1 MRIDKIINGIQKKQ
15 SFKGYHHEI
24 NDLGDRVMKFYYP
37 HDPKEKNVELQIF
50 KVKDAPE
57 FMTGKIADGEEPIY
71 RTPLSESGT
80 VVNLRN
86 IPDFNDKDYFIYRV
100 SVNGNYVPETGLRIN
115 DKDILVTQKGP
126 KPIHAGKKA
135 VLAMSDT
142 HAPGASYHGYES
154 NITGKT
160 YFDEHIQRVAENKIR
175 TYSNKLGGNLAG
187 IDRDIPELKKL
198 GYDVLYAT
206 PIAGADN
213 VTYHGYWNKNNKQIS
228 PHVGN
233 MENYTTF
240 VQTLFANNMKYVFD
254 GTFTSEG
261 FEGVNFQRALI
272 CGDTDPLTRDMFTI
286 SDSIKFGVIP
296 FNKDV
301 FRIKFENS
309 PVSWEQD
316 ENGNIKIWD
325 NPHYD
330 KDKETYWQSYDVQNE
345 DDKLGVN
352 TYQDTAIKYKFEILN
367 PDEVRENLERLKE
380 YNKTAPKPIM
390 IDSAEG
396 AEYLSQF
403 SHFGVGQESIGIF
416 QWDDQAGMAKRRHEM
431 SEYDDKRLEQI
442 DRESKR
448 AYRRKWM
455 EAATYANQ
463 DSDFQDTR
471 YWTGKTK
478 DIITMYTARTL
489 QKTSSVEDI
498 EKLIQIDKLPE
509 KARLTA
515 NALANIKNGWYKLEP
530 KGVLEKDDV
539 TIKSLMKLPL
549 QSLEFGENTV
559 SVLASP
565 FLTNYATSEE
575 TLGLTKFELYK
586 KENPHLFE
594 PYAISYL
601 KMEQLYT
608 NQLKDFADEVINA
621 LNEQSEEKLL
631 NQFGDY
637 TEYGEYVIELIGSH
651 IAKYAFLKSVAG
663 DKLETKVD
671 RKGTVHY
678 NYPKLREE
686 TTLRAL
692 GIRSTNAQIR
702 ANELREIIQ
711 DGLNKLNANDVNYL
725 ANAFL
730 TQLKGTDVNSFRI
743 AEAMYNKSSL
753 GLDWRLD
760 AIKDGVD
767 MDAVRNRDKTFD
779 SAVQRLTKYC
789 SKLIESIEKENP
801 NSNITAEITDFD
813 ALMRATI
820 GNHINVGDDYNLLK
834 DAGLEYKSQKDVMT
848 KLFNETGMTEAG
860 YSYFFTNVIT
870 ALSKHFENGRD
881 TGSLYNIR
889 DGLRNLIENRSLDYI
904 KGLMTFIGNHDKARV
919 IHSFSLNLGEYFG
932 DFSPYDGSGN
942 FNHKQNIHMREGA
955 MMRLFGVDA
964 VKDMPLEI
972 RLNIDNADYF
982 KTISPQA
989 LAMANLI
996 NDSLNQSAAG
1006 LATPEEMSYL
1016 KRALADLMDG
1026 KFLGNGNNISRT
1038 TINLPELSNLNDAFK
1053 KIIEIAKEKHGLNI
1067 SDEDANNLINSVV
1080 DCANSDSKVYN
1091 HLVAGDFYNGE
1102 IAKNNRAKAADV
1114 LKGDMNAEIS
1124 ENEIAEASLYTIC
1137 LAALLK
1143 DAFLT
1148 TNGNYHSKNAILESI
1163 KDFAKTYNR
1172 NKVSENS
1179 SEFPYAE
1186 SAKNAMRKFGFA
1198 VKEIDTNIMMLVE
1211 QAEYLARKDGKLG
1224 KDEHF
1229 VNAEEIEKLVYQSA
1243 IEPGIQKAGIAF
1255 SILSA
1260 LPGVATIFDG
1270 DDLGATGGEE
1280 MTKNPHAQCRNT
1292 RKILQLKEGIFK
1304 EFRNRI
1310 QKHINACFDIR
1321 SREGMD
1327 VLYEGTPY
1335 ILNTSDDSNFL
1346 AVLYQKG
1353 ARYAIS
1359 VINVQD
1365 IMHDARINY
1374 FEKFGI
1380 NNENKEEYFGENSW
1394 NAIKSINPN
1403 NPYVPIQGAKF
1414 LDYIELPWNLSLPD
1428 NLEFFN
1434 TMDNA
1439 KEKYILKHITENGRK
1454 VYRLFRDNAKFVING
1469 NTARNNVM
1477 ILKTAFR
1484 GRNLNQKYNIPSNY
1498 TTYTSQPVEIKG
1510 EKLSLLSK

>member
-1 MRIDKIINGIQKKQ
+1 MRIDKIINGIQNKQ
-15 SFKGYHHEI
+15 NFKGYHHEI
-24 NDLGDRVMKFYYP
+24 DDIGNRVMKFYYP
-37 HDPKEKNVELQIF
+37 HNPGDNVELQIF

-57 FMTGKIADGEEPIY
+57 FMTGKIADGDEPIY
-71 RTPLSESGT
+71 RTPLNESGVT
-80 VVNLRN
+80 VNLRN
-86 IPDFNDKDYFIYRV
+86 IPDFNDKDYFIYRI

-126 KPIHAGKKA
+126 KPLHAGSKGIL
-135 VLAMSDT
+135 VMPDT
-142 HAPGASYHGYES
+142 YAPGAKYHGFET
-154 NITGKT
+154 NATGKI
-160 YFDEHIQRVAENKIR
+160 YFDENAQRIAEKRIR
-175 TYSNKLGGNLAG
+175 SYSNKMGGNLAG
-187 IDRDIPELKKL
+187 IERALPELKKL

-233 MENYTTF
+233 MENYTSF
-240 VQTLFANNMKYVFD
+240 VEALFKNGMKYVFD

-261 FEGVNFQRALI
+261 FEGMNFQRALI
-272 CGDTDPLTRDMFTI
+272 CGDTDPLTREMFTLAESVKLGI
-286 SDSIKFGVIP
+286 VPINSE
-296 FNKDV
+296 N
-301 FRIKFENS
+301 FRIAFENA
-309 PVSWEQD
+309 PIRWEQD
-316 ENGNIKIWD
+316 ENGQISIYE

-330 KDKETYWQSYDVQNE
+330 KNKETYWKSYDIENE
-345 DDKLGVN
+345 EDKLGVN
-352 TYQDTAIKYKFEILN
+352 TYQDTAIRYKLEIPN
-367 PDEVRENLERLKE
+367 PDEVKENLERLKE
-380 YNKTAPKPIM
+380 YNKTAEKPIM

-396 AEYLSQF
+396 AIYLSQY
-403 SHFGVGQESIGIF
+403 SHFGIGKETVGVF

-431 SEYDDKRLEQI
+431 SEYDDKRLEQL
-442 DRESKR
+442 DTESKR
-448 AYRRKWM
+448 AYRKKWM
-455 EAATYANQ
+455 EVATYANQ
-463 DSDFQDTR
+463 DSDFQDVR

-478 DIITMYTARTL
+478 DIITMYTAKTL
-489 QKTSSVEDI
+489 QKASSNEDI
-498 EKLIQIDKLPE
+498 EKLVQAGKLPE
-509 KARLTA
+509 KARLSSNT
-515 NALANIKNGWYKLEP
+515 LANIKNGWYKLEP

-539 TIKSLMKLPL
+539 TIKALMKLPL
-549 QSLEFGENTV
+549 QSLDFGENTV
-559 SVLASP
+559 TVLGSP
-565 FLTNYATSEE
+565 YLTNYATSEE
-575 TLGLTKFELYK
+575 TLGLTKFELYQ

-594 PYAISYL
+594 PYAITYL

-608 NQLKDFADEVINA
+608 NQLKDFADEVIKT
-621 LNEQSEEKLL
+621 LNENSEEKLL
-631 NQFGDY
+631 DQYGDY
-637 TEYGEYVIELIGSH
+637 TEYGEYVMEHIGQH
-651 IAKYAFLKSVAG
+651 IARYAFLKSVAG
-663 DKLETKVD
+663 DKLKTKVD
-671 RKGTVHY
+671 SDGIIHY
-678 NYPKLREE
+678 DYEKLRED

-692 GIRSTNAQIR
+692 GIRTTNAHNR

-711 DGLNKLNANDVNYL
+711 SGLNDLSPCDVTYL
-725 ANAFL
+725 AEAFSK
-730 TQLKGTDVNSFRI
+730 QLKGTNVNSFRI
-743 AEAMYNKSSL
+743 AEAIYNVSSL

-779 SAVQRLTKYC
+779 SAIDRLTKYI
-789 SKLIESIEKENP
+789 SKLVELIEKENP

-813 ALMRATI
+813 TLMKSSI
-820 GNHINVGDDYNLLK
+820 GNQINIGNDYNLLK
-834 DAGLEYKSQKDVMT
+834 NAGLNYKSQKDVMT

-860 YSYFFTNVIT
+860 YSYFFTDVIT

-881 TGSLYNIR
+881 TGGIYKIKESLK
-889 DGLRNLIENRSLDYI
+889 NLIENRNLDHI

-932 DFSPYDGSGN
+932 DFSPYDGNGN
-942 FNHKQNIHMREGA
+942 FNHNQNIHMRESA

-1016 KRALADLMDG
+1016 KKALADLMDG
-1026 KFLGNGNNISRT
+1026 KFLGYGNNISRT
-1038 TINLPELSNLNDAFK
+1038 TINLPELSNLNDAFR
-1053 KIIEIAKEKHGLNI
+1053 KIIDIAKEKHGLNI
-1067 SDEDANNLINSVV
+1067 SDDEANNLVNTVA
-1080 DCANSDSKVYN
+1080 DCAGSDSKVYN
-1091 HLVAGDFYNGE
+1091 HLVNGDFYNGE

-1114 LKGDMNAEIS
+1114 LKGDMSAEIS
-1124 ENEIAEASLYTIC
+1124 EDEIAECSLYTIC

-1148 TNGNYHSKNAILESI
+1148 TNGNHHSKDAILESI

-1172 NKVSENS
+1172 AKIAENS
-1179 SEFPYAE
+1179 SEFPYTT
-1186 SAKNAMRKFGFA
+1186 SARDAMRKFGFA
-1198 VKEIDTNIMMLVE
+1198 VKEIDTNIMMLLE
-1211 QAEYLARKDGKLG
+1211 HAEYLARKDGKLG
-1224 KDEHF
+1224 NDEHF
-1229 VNAEEIEKLVYQSA
+1229 VNAEEIEKRVYQSA

-1260 LPGVATIFDG
+1260 LPGIAAIFAG
-1270 DDLGATGGEE
+1270 DEIGATGGEE

-1292 RKILQLKEGIFK
+1292 RKIMQLKEGIFK

-1321 SREGMD
+1321 SRKDMD

-1335 ILNTSDDSNFL
+1335 ILNTSDDNFL
-1346 AVLYQKG
+1346 SVLYQKG
-1353 ARYAIS
+1353 NRYAVSI
-1359 VINVQD
+1359 INVQD
-1365 IMHDARINY
+1365 IMHDAKVNY

-1380 NNENKEEYFGENSW
+1380 NNENKEEFFGDNSW
-1394 NAIKSINPN
+1394 NAIKSINPD

-1414 LDYIELPWNLSLPD
+1414 LDYIELPWNLSLPE
-1428 NLEFFN
+1428 NLKFFN
-1434 TMDNA
+1434 TLDNA
-1439 KEKYILKHITENGRK
+1439 QEGYILKHLVDNGRK
-1454 VYRLFRDNAKFVING
+1454 ICRLFRDNGEKFVING

-1484 GRNLNQKYNIPSNY
+1484 GRNLNQKYHISTNPYLTQNI
-1498 TTYTSQPVEIKG
+1498 ERKG